1 MADLPS
7 DRTEKTPPFT
17 NVGMDVFGPWAIASR
32 KTRAGTSEAK
42 RWAVIFVCLYTTAVH
57 IEVIDSMDTSSFIN
71 ALRRFIA
78 IRGNIKKLR
87 CDQGT
92 NFIGAKNEL
101 QAAAKELDQDRIK
114 KFLTTRDCEWIFNP
128 PHASHFGGIWE
139 RQIGTIRGVLDS
151 MHYQLGKQ
159 QYTHDLLTTLMAEA
173 SAIVNSRP
181 ITTVSSDANDP
192 QALTPNMLLTM
203 KTQSPTPPPGSF
215 VQQDIYSRKRWRRV
229 QYLADQFWIRWRK
242 EYLQS
247 RQPRPKWNK
256 STINVK
262 EGDVVLLREKEYARN
277 SWPLARIVK
286 VYPSNDNKVRK
297 VDVMIY
303 KDGEHRTYLRP
314 IVN

>member
-1 MADLPS
+1 
-7 DRTEKTPPFT
+7 
-17 NVGMDVFGPWAIASR
+17 
-32 KTRAGTSEAK
+32 
-42 RWAVIFVCLYTTAVH
+42 
-57 IEVIDSMDTSSFIN
+57 
-71 ALRRFIA
+71 
-78 IRGNIKKLR
+78 
-87 CDQGT
+87 
-92 NFIGAKNEL
+92 
-101 QAAAKELDQDRIK
+101 
-114 KFLTTRDCEWIFNP
+114 
-128 PHASHFGGIWE
+128 
-139 RQIGTIRGVLDS
+139 

-286 VYPSNDNKVRK
+286 VYPSDDNKVRK

-314 IVN
+314 ISELVLIESTN